1 MHSHRSKGRSV
12 LTYDI
17 VARNATFHSLPDVGT
32 CQGGDREAGTSFMR
46 GAGARRVVSLSI
58 FVPLIPPT

>member
-1 MHSHRSKGRSV
+1 MTSHKSKGHSV

-17 VARNATFHSLPDVGT
+17 VARNATFPGLPDVGS
-32 CQGGDREAGTSFMR
+32 CQGGDREASTSAVR

-58 FVPLIPPT
+58 SVPLIPPP